1 MKPFFLALT
10 LAAVVLTVPGCRS
23 GKKDADDT
31 GAAGGPDPHHD

>member
-23 GKKDADDT
+23 GKKGAGDT
-31 GAAGGPDPHHD
+31 GAAGRKIPS